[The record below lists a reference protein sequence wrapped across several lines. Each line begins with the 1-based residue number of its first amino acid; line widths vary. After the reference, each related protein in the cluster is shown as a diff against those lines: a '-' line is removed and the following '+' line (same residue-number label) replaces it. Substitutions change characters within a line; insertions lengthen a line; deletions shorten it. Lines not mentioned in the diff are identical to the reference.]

1 MSISSNLTPR
11 QAAFVP
17 EFLASGNATASAIK
31 AGFSVKGAS
40 VAGTRMLRNAS
51 IQKALQER
59 QAADAA
65 RLSIE
70 RENVLNGLLEAV
82 DMARDQ
88 RNPMGMI
95 RGYAELGKMLGFYAV
110 ETKRLEV
117 NVEGQANLNHL
128 ERLSDAELLA
138 IMAGGGGGE
147 AAH

>member
-1 MSISSNLTPR
+1 MASPAHLTPR

-51 IQKALQER
+51 VQKALQER

-82 DMARDQ
+82 GMAREQ
-88 RNPMGMI
+88 RNPMAMI
-95 RGYAELGKMLGFYAV
+95 SAWKQVSLLMGYNAPQQLKV
-110 ETKRLEV
+110 EVAPDGGARM
-117 NVEGQANLNHL
+117 HRL

-138 IMAGGGGGE
+138 LMAGSVS
-147 AAH
+147 AH

>member
-1 MSISSNLTPR
+1 MSITAHLTPR

-31 AGFSVKGAS
+31 AGFSIKGAS

-51 IQKALQER
+51 VQKALQER

-82 DMARDQ
+82 DMAREQ
-88 RNPMGMI
+88 RNPMAMI
-95 RGYAELGKMLGFYAV
+95 SAWKQVSLLMGYNAPHQLKV
-110 ETKRLEV
+110 EVAPDGAARM
-117 NVEGQANLNHL
+117 NHL

-138 IMAGGGGGE
+138 IMAGS
-147 AAH
+147 ASAH